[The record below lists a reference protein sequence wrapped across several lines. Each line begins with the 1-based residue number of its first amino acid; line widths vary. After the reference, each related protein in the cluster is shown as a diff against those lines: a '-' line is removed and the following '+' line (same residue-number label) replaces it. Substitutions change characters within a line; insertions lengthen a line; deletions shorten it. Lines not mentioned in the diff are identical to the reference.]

1 MEQVV
6 LGNGALAAQRAPAVA
21 GRGLAPTAFKMSP
34 LPGLKSK
41 LFSIERS
48 AKSSVLGPGSPGAT
62 GMGLRL
68 DSGIAGF
75 DDE

>member
-6 LGNGALAAQRAPAVA
+6 LGNGALADQRVSAVA

-48 AKSSVLGPGSPGAT
+48 AKSSVLGPVALA
-62 GMGLRL
+62 LR
-68 DSGIAGF
+68 GWA
-75 DDE
+75 